1 MSQFLFNINFGY
13 ALINRV
19 LRSALVFGFL
29 FSGVVDNPVAGQ
41 LAVVPSS
48 SLVIPKFNFTAP
60 SVTSPVT
67 VVPTAPVVNSPSISV
82 PNADGVVSSSSVK
95 SEQSQGNRMSA
106 VASQNLSILVGD
118 DFSNAFNSLSP
129 SEIKAAASYMEII
142 LQSADVPK
150 EIKSSIRLKLDSFQ
164 EK

>member
-1 MSQFLFNINFGY
+1 MSQSLFNIKFEY
-13 ALINRV
+13 TMINRI
-19 LRSALVFGFL
+19 LRFAVVFGFF

-48 SLVIPKFNFTAP
+48 TLVIPKFTFTAP

-67 VVPTAPVVNSPSISV
+67 AVPTAPVVNSPSISV
-82 PNADGVVSSSSVK
+82 PNVGGAVSPSSVK
-95 SEQSQGNRMSA
+95 SEQSQGNRTSA
-106 VASQNLSILVGD
+106 VASRNLSILVGD

-129 SEIKAAASYMEII
+129 SEIKTAASYMEII
-142 LQSADVPK
+142 LQSPDVPN